1 MTYPTS
7 ELQFTWS
14 HFYIFNRSLG
24 QNCCLSLFNF
34 IPNPSKGC
42 ISQCTRSSMLC
53 RLHTLRPTVRA
64 VEYFSITTGHKAWV
78 IRLTYI
84 CHWSG
89 QCSDQPPLPK
99 HRQVYTGQ
107 HNVTFVEWGGRGI
120 LLYHM
125 APSTS
130 SSTQRT
136 VLLGSI
142 LLFKPP
148 DHQPVPIILLVKS
161 TLALSLPLKHRIA
174 TYGEAVKFFHC
185 RVPKSSCTKLI
196 TGVKYTVQKTHTT
209 ADGENSKKWLI
220 NYNRQ
225 HHLMIR
231 WWKL

>member
-1 MTYPTS
+1 MYKVKHA
-7 ELQFTWS
+7 LQAAHIKT
-14 HFYIFNRSLG
+14 N
-24 QNCCLSLFNF
+24 
-34 IPNPSKGC
+34 SKGC
-42 ISQCTRSSMLC
+42 GVYI
-53 RLHTLRPTVRA
+53 
-64 VEYFSITTGHKAWV
+64 SITTGHKAWV

-107 HNVTFVEWGGRGI
+107 HNVTFVAWCGRGI

-196 TGVKYTVQKTHTT
+196 TGVKYTEQKTNTT
-209 ADGENSKKWLI
+209 ADGENSKK
-220 NYNRQ
+220 
-225 HHLMIR
+225 
-231 WWKL
+231 